1 MLAPEVMEMT
11 GPETDSYDGVNC
23 VALRGRVTSA
33 PLERTL
39 PSGDAILTFRLS
51 VARDPQQRSKRPR
64 QSADWVD
71 CVVWNGRTRRSAA
84 GWQVGDQVELEGSL
98 RRRFFRTATQTAT
111 RLEVEVLRGRRVA
124 RAAAAGE

>member
-1 MLAPEVMEMT
+1 
-11 GPETDSYDGVNC
+11 
-23 VALRGRVTSA
+23 
-33 PLERTL
+33 
-39 PSGDAILTFRLS
+39 
-51 VARDPQQRSKRPR
+51 
-64 QSADWVD
+64 VD

-124 RAAAAGE
+124 RAAAVGE